1 MKHFSLLFFILA
13 SLFLPT
19 HSRAQQDSLLNT
31 SRVGCLSGDCEKGIG
46 TYRNSA
52 GSVYTGPFSEG
63 KFEGKGQMI
72 FRDGDVY
79 EGDFQRG
86 KMTGSGTYTF

>member
-1 MKHFSLLFFILA
+1 MSLPATDMKHFSLLFFILA

-46 TYRNSA
+46 TYRN
-52 GSVYTGPFSEG
+52 
-63 KFEGKGQMI
+63 
-72 FRDGDVY
+72 
-79 EGDFQRG
+79 
-86 KMTGSGTYTF
+86 